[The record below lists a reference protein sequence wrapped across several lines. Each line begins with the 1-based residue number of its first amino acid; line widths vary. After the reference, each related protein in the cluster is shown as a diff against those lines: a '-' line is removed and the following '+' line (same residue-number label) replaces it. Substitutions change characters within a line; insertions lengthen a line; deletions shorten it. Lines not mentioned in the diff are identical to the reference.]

1 MTHDEKMEV
10 SSRLKN
16 FLTERGINYNSFARM
31 IGTNSMTVG
40 RQLNGVNPLSI
51 ETIVETLRNFPSMS
65 AYWLLFGEGDTLI
78 EVKGE
83 RPALEEKEVGL
94 AACNAQLLR
103 ELSEQ
108 RVMLQRA
115 QGQITQLL
123 EIVSRQQS
131 VSNP

>member
-103 ELSEQ
+103 ELGEQ

-123 EIVSRQQS
+123 EIMSRQQS

>member
-131 VSNP
+131 MSNP